1 MKFRRLERNSNMA
14 DELPPSKVRIDPKAQ
29 EAIDSVDGL
38 LNKYREP
45 VDLELGLTAIKQR
58 LIEIQSDNH
67 SS

>member
-1 MKFRRLERNSNMA
+1 MA
-14 DELPPSKVRIDPKAQ
+14 DEQPPSKVRIDPKAQ

-45 VDLELGLTAIKQR
+45 VDLELGLTAIRQR